1 MGLRAPIAAIIK
13 ARADTQEAVLPVYSM
28 LGDRTAMRQLVVE
41 ESRSL
46 RGAEHG
52 CEATRQIK
60 R

>member
-52 CEATRQIK
+52 CEATR
-60 R
+60 